1 MNNLNLIVRID
12 IILNNSCTD
21 YLISYEVVRDSYS
34 VYVSSTVLTQNN
46 VINNNALVSLFA
58 GALLIIDRWEGS
70 VHQCVIGSPVLLAT
84 VTVHLLGKSLGF
96 RQILQKKD

>member
-34 VYVSSTVLTQNN
+34 VYVSSTVLAQNN

-58 GALLIIDRWEGS
+58 GALLIIDRWVGS
-70 VHQCVIGSPVLLAT
+70 VRQCMIGSPVLLAT
-84 VTVHLLGKSLGF
+84 VTVNLLGKYLGF
-96 RQILQKKD
+96 RQILPKKD

>member
-1 MNNLNLIVRID
+1 MNNLNLIVRMD

-34 VYVSSTVLTQNN
+34 AYVSSTVLTQNN

-70 VHQCVIGSPVLLAT
+70 VQQCMMGSLVLLAT
-84 VTVHLLGKSLGF
+84 VTVNLLGKSLGF

>member
-1 MNNLNLIVRID
+1 MNNLNLIVGMD

-58 GALLIIDRWEGS
+58 GALYIIDRWEGS
-70 VHQCVIGSPVLLAT
+70 GHQCMMGSPVLLAT
-84 VTVHLLGKSLGF
+84 VTVNLLGKSLGYY
-96 RQILQKKD
+96 RRRTN

>member
-1 MNNLNLIVRID
+1 MNNLNLVVRMD

-21 YLISYEVVRDSYS
+21 YLISYEVDRDSYS
-34 VYVSSTVLTQNN
+34 AYVSSTVLTQNN

-58 GALLIIDRWEGS
+58 GALLIIDRG
-70 VHQCVIGSPVLLAT
+70 VHQCMMGSPVLLAT
-84 VTVHLLGKSLGF
+84 VTVNLLGKSLGF